1 MGFVIASAHLRAFK
15 NHPHFIIGAVH
26 GIRMCRIAAVSSG
39 HIRPFQPPDKE
50 EWLRMFGIKKWQVVV
65 LFFGLCQCAFADDV
79 EDHEALRIEIEQLRE
94 SGRLSIGGIDI
105 ASGSLLSEFYER
117 RAFSPAWSGIAKMDS
132 LIAAIKA
139 TAEDGLTPADYHLEK
154 LEHVRGL
161 LVNGHQA
168 TSRERA
174 ALDIALTDS
183 LIRLGYHQRFGK
195 VNPYELNPIWN
206 FTRELGGKD
215 PARAIQE
222 VIDADSLSDTI
233 AKIFPRADIYRGLQ
247 SYLAEHRKLAEAGG
261 WPRVP
266 DGSTL
271 RPGAADERLSV
282 LSRRLAITG
291 DLPAS
296 VPSTPAGTYGGE
308 LETAVKNFQTRHG
321 LESDGII
328 GPATLRALNVPVEAR
343 IDQIRVNLE
352 RGRWVLDNL
361 DDNFV
366 IVNIGGF
373 RAYLYRDKKRVW
385 STRVVVGKTYH
396 KTPVFRS
403 EMKYIVFN
411 PTWTVPYS
419 IATKEMLPA
428 IKNDPNYLAARNF
441 DVKNRNGEIIDH
453 ASIDWTQ
460 VTARN
465 FGYTFV
471 QRPGTSNALGE
482 IKFMFPNQYAVYL
495 HDTPSKSLFARA
507 ERTFSHGC
515 VRVDQPFDFAE
526 VLLGPDG
533 WTRARIDSERNS
545 RVTKSVFLSKPLS
558 VLLLY
563 WTAEVGDDG
572 QIHFYDDVYQRDQA
586 VLTALNSSYR
596 VEIPES

>member
-1 MGFVIASAHLRAFK
+1 MIRKVLWQIVILY
-15 NHPHFIIGAVH
+15 
-26 GIRMCRIAAVSSG
+26 
-39 HIRPFQPPDKE
+39 
-50 EWLRMFGIKKWQVVV
+50 FGI
-65 LFFGLCQCAFADDV
+65 CQLVFADDL
-79 EDHEALRIEIEQLRE
+79 EDRETLRIEIEQLRE

-105 ASGSLLSEFYER
+105 ASGNLLADFYER
-117 RAFSPAWSGIAKMDS
+117 RGFLPAWSGIAKMDS

-139 TAEDGLTPADYHLEK
+139 TADDGLTPADYHLEK

-161 LVNGHQA
+161 LANGHQA
-168 TSRERA
+168 TSEERA

-195 VNPYELNPIWN
+195 VNPYELDPIWN
-206 FTRELGGKD
+206 FARELNGRD
-215 PARAIQE
+215 PASAIQE
-222 VIDADSLSDTI
+222 IVEADSLSDSL
-233 AKIFPRADIYRGLQ
+233 AKIFPRVAIYRGLQ
-247 SYLAEHRKLAEAGG
+247 SYLAKYRKLAEAGG

-266 DGSTL
+266 DGPTL
-271 RPGAADERLSV
+271 RPGATDERLPL
-282 LSRRLAITG
+282 LSRRLVVTG
-291 DLPAS
+291 DLPAAAA
-296 VPSTPAGTYGGE
+296 STPAVAYGGE
-308 LETAVKNFQTRHG
+308 LETAVKNFQSRHG
-321 LESDGII
+321 LDADGII
-328 GPATLRALNVPVEAR
+328 GPATLRALNVPVQVR
-343 IDQIRVNLE
+343 INQIRVNLE

-361 DDNFV
+361 EDDFV

-373 RAYLYRDKKRVW
+373 RAYLYRDRKPVW

-428 IKNDPNYLAARNF
+428 IKRDPNYLAARNF
-441 DVKNRNGEIIDH
+441 DVKNRNGEVIDQ

-482 IKFMFPNQYAVYL
+482 IKFIFPNQYAVYL

-515 VRVDQPFDFAE
+515 VRVERPFDFAE

-533 WTRARIDSERNS
+533 WTRERIDSERNS
-545 RVTKSVFLSKPLS
+545 RITKSVFLSKPLP

-563 WTAEVGDDG
+563 WTAEVGEDG
-572 QIHFYDDVYQRDQA
+572 QIHFYDDVYARDGA
-586 VLTALNSSYR
+586 VLAALDSSYR